1 MNSTLA
7 TIRTAVAVIATML
20 FCSPAVFAQ
29 VTATGTINA
38 QLINKNGIALV
49 FETDPAGVTLGSSGT
64 SAATLNFGTISAF
77 GPLAAGVTR
86 PSATATNFTVR
97 TIFDVQVIQGGLTS
111 TSYTLRAQ
119 LASALPAGFTFKV
132 DGVTLVNV
140 LSSIQTTALFN
151 VNIPHNLDLTVLT
164 AAPGAGGPA
173 LNTPLTTVINF
184 QASAN

>member
-1 MNSTLA
+1 MKSTTA
-7 TIRTAVAVIATML
+7 TIRTALIAAIL
-20 FCSPAVFAQ
+20 LCSPAFAQ

-49 FETDPAGVTLGSSGT
+49 FETDPAGVALGANAT
-64 SAATLNFGTISAF
+64 SAATLNFGTIAAF

-86 PSATATNFTVR
+86 PSVTATNFTVR

-111 TSYTLRAQ
+111 TTYTLRAN
-119 LASALPAGFTFKV
+119 LASALPTGFTFKI
-132 DGVTLVNV
+132 DGVTLVNGP
-140 LSSIQTTALFN
+140 SSIQTNAAYNT
-151 VNIPHNLDLTVLT
+151 NIPHNLDLTVLR

-173 LNTPLTTVINF
+173 VNTPLTTVINF

>member
-1 MNSTLA
+1 MKFSMA
-7 TIRTAVAVIATML
+7 TIRRAVAAAILLCA
-20 FCSPAVFAQ
+20 PALFAQ

-49 FETDPAGVTLGSSGT
+49 FETDPVGVALGGNAT

-77 GPLAAGVTR
+77 GPLSAGVSR
-86 PSATATNFTVR
+86 PSVTATNFTVR

-111 TSYTLRAQ
+111 TTYTLRAQ
-119 LASALPAGFTFKV
+119 LASALPAGFSFKI
-132 DGVTLVNV
+132 DGVTLVNGP
-140 LSSIQTTALFN
+140 SSIQTNAAYNIN
-151 VNIPHNLDLTVLT
+151 VPHNLDLTVLR

-173 LNTPLTTVINF
+173 VNTPLTTVINF

>member
-1 MNSTLA
+1 M
-7 TIRTAVAVIATML
+7 ATMRMVL
-20 FCSPAVFAQ
+20 LAAILLGSSAVFAQ

-38 QLINKNGIALV
+38 TLTNKNGIALV
-49 FETDPAGVTLGSSGT
+49 FESDPGGVTLGSPLT

-77 GPLAAGVTR
+77 GPLSSGVTR
-86 PSATATNFTVR
+86 PSVTAANFTVR

-111 TSYTLRAQ
+111 TTFTLRAN
-119 LASALPAGFTFKV
+119 LASALPVGFSFKI
-132 DGVTLVNV
+132 DGVTLVNGP
-140 LSSIQTTALFN
+140 SNIQTNAVYN